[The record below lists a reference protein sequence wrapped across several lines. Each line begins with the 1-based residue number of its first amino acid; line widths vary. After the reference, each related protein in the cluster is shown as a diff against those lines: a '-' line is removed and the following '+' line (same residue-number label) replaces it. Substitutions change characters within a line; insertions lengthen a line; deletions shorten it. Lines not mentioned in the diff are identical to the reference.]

1 MAGGLA
7 ALALRAPAWAQSL
20 TYTYDVFGRVTSVTY
35 PNGNVT
41 TYTYDNADNRTARSH
56 GAPPPPPPPPPW

>member
-7 ALALRAPAWAQSL
+7 ALALRAPARAQSL
-20 TYTYDVFGRVTSVTY
+20 QYTYDVFGRVTSVTY

-41 TYTYDNADNRTARSH
+41 TYTYDNA
-56 GAPPPPPPPPPW
+56 